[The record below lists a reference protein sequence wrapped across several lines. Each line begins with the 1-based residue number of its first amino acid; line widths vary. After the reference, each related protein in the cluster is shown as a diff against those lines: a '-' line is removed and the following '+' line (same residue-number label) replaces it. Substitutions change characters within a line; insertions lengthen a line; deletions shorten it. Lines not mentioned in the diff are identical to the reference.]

1 MYSRGVHFTRGFT
14 LLDLTSRSSQPCSTR
29 SAPTIDPHAAVG
41 GLIEGFHEVLDLGLP
56 NRLRRP
62 GRFPSSSWPAGMAPR
77 GQLRC
82 PEGHRVSEP
91 GSLGIGG
98 SWHREAGG
106 HRGGYW
112 DGGQIFPNW

>member
-29 SAPTIDPHAAVG
+29 SAPTIAPHAAVG

-82 PEGHRVSEP
+82 PDGHRVSAP
-91 GSLGIGG
+91 WSLVMWV
-98 SWHREAGG
+98 SWHRE
-106 HRGGYW
+106 HWRDRWGYW
-112 DGGQIFPNW
+112 HGGEYVPNW